1 MTEERIDIVVN
12 DKIQKSIRPTI
23 VGIGSAART
32 ASSHVQ
38 TLTGALAGLNAAGLK
53 ALTSNINAN
62 SLATLR
68 QARATELSIKASN
81 NSAIAAQRLTT
92 ATANASAAQSRAAQA
107 ALNLSNAQ
115 NRASQSTNTLSN
127 NLIGLGGALGAYF
140 SVATLGRT
148 LDAYTTIQNKLQSI
162 TTSTAQLNLVQER
175 LNELANN
182 TRTDISSTTDA
193 FVRFDKAL
201 RVTGAGQEEVLR
213 FTETLNKALITAGRS
228 TGEVNSIVIQLGQA
242 LTSGRLM
249 GDEFRSLSE
258 NLPIEVLDAFAKELG
273 VNRDQLKA
281 LSTEGKITAEVIRNA
296 FANSAATIDAA
307 FAKSVPT
314 IEQSFVVLNNSFTDY
329 LGKLDKAIGLSAG
342 VSSAILFMAD
352 NMEAFAPVIAGLTT
366 LIGVGLV
373 GAVWALTAAMLA
385 NPLGLL
391 VAGIVAAGVA
401 IYNFRGVIV
410 SGFNIALKGIEDF
423 INKAIYLFKEFLN
436 NLNGIMAGIDNAMI
450 AIGGKAFLP
459 RFNIGPDGPLQYVNF
474 DQIGGGE
481 GMSISDRVRG
491 NTGGGLRPEG
501 PGQVSG
507 IADDGTTK
515 LTEAQKALK
524 SINDE
529 TIGAVRQLKLDQDA
543 LNLAYEAGWLG
554 LDEYNS
560 RMTSLGIKA
569 LELKMTMGDAT
580 FFDSITLGLA
590 KVVEGFEGVLSG
602 LTDSFGSFFTSVTD
616 GFANS
621 IGRAIVYGED
631 LGTALHNVAKS
642 ALSELISG
650 LVKLGIQWV
659 LMNTLGS
666 SLQAAAGAASAA
678 VAGGV
683 AAAWAPAAALA
694 SLATGGTNAGP
705 AAAALTG
712 TTALASTLAAV
723 GGVGFMKGGY
733 TGDGPK
739 NQVAGQVH
747 SGEYVFDA
755 NATKAIG
762 VDNLEAMRRNA
773 KRPGNS
779 NSGGVGSGLGGGVK
793 IRVNNYG
800 TPQDYEV
807 QQITRDE
814 IILIAKDQIR
824 QDAPKVI
831 AGDIANPNSRV
842 SKSLSVNTKTQ
853 RNRS

>member
-23 VGIGSAART
+23 VGIGAAART
-32 ASSHVQ
+32 ASTHVQ
-38 TLTGALAGLNAAGLK
+38 TLTGSLAGLNAAGLK
-53 ALTSNINAN
+53 ALTANLNAN

-68 QARATELSIKASN
+68 QARATQISLQATN
-81 NSAIAAQRLTT
+81 QSAIAAQRLTT
-92 ATANASAAQSRAAQA
+92 ATANASAAQSRAASA
-107 ALNLSNAQ
+107 ALALSNAQ
-115 NRASQSTNTLSN
+115 NRATSSTNSLTNSLG
-127 NLIGLGGALGAYF
+127 GLGGALGTYF
-140 SVATLGRT
+140 SVSALSRT

-162 TTSTAQLNLVQER
+162 TDTTAQLNLVQER

-314 IEQSFVVLNNSFTDY
+314 IEQSFVVLNNAFTDY
-329 LGKLDKAIGLSAG
+329 LGKLDKSLGLSAG
-342 VSSAILFMAD
+342 VSAAIMFMAQ
-352 NMEAFAPVIAGLTT
+352 NMDAFSPILAGIIT
-366 LIGVGLV
+366 LLGVGLV
-373 GAVWALTAAMLA
+373 GAIWAVTAAMLA
-385 NPLGLL
+385 NPFGLL
-391 VAGIVAAGVA
+391 VAGVVAVGVA
-401 IYNFRGVIV
+401 IYNFRGVIIG
-410 SGFNIALKGIEDF
+410 GFNIALKGIQDF
-423 INKAIYLFKEFLN
+423 VNQAIYLFKEFLN
-436 NLNGIMAGIDNAMI
+436 NLNGVFSAIDNAMVKM
-450 AIGGKAFLP
+450 GGSSFMP
-459 RFNIGPDGPLQYVNF
+459 RFNVGPDGPLQYVNF
-474 DQIGGGE
+474 GQIGGGE
-481 GMSISDRVRG
+481 PMSASDRVRG
-491 NTGGGLRPEG
+491 NGGGLRPEG
-501 PGQVSG
+501 PGQVSS
-507 IADDGTTK
+507 IADEGTKK
-515 LTEAQKALK
+515 LTDAQKALK
-524 SINDE
+524 SIYDE

-560 RMTSLGIKA
+560 RLTDLGIKA
-569 LELKMTMGDAT
+569 LELKMMMGDAT
-580 FFDSITLGLA
+580 FADSLTLGLA
-590 KVVEGFEGVLSG
+590 KVVEGFDGVLSG
-602 LTDSFGSFFTSVTD
+602 LSDSFGTFFTGITD

-631 LGTALHNVAKS
+631 LGAALHNVAKS

-683 AAAWAPAAALA
+683 AAAWAPAAAMA
-694 SLATGGTNAGP
+694 ALATGGANAGP
-705 AAAALTG
+705 AAAALSG

-723 GGVGFMKGGY
+723 GGVGFMQGGW
-733 TGDGPK
+733 TGDMPA
-739 NQVAGQVH
+739 NQVAGVVH
-747 SGEYVFDA
+747 GKEFVFDA
-755 NATKAIG
+755 DSTKAIG
-762 VDNLEAMRRNA
+762 VDNLEAMRRNS
-773 KRPGNS
+773 RSGS
-779 NSGGVGSGLGGGVK
+779 SGGGRTAANNNAVPK
-793 IRVNNYG
+793 ITINNMG
-800 TPQDYEV
+800 TPQDYKVES
-807 QQITRDE
+807 ISRDE
-814 IILIAKDQIR
+814 IVLIAQDQVR
-824 QDAPKVI
+824 KETPKVV
-831 AGDIANPNSRV
+831 AGDIANPNSRI
-842 SKSLSVNTKTQ
+842 SKSLSANTRTQ
-853 RNRS
+853 RNRN